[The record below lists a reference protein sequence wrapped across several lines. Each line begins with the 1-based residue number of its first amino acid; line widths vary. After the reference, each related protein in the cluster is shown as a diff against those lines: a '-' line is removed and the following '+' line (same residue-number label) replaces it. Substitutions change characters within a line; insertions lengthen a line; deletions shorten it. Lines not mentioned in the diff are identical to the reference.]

1 MSRAPRG
8 FLETLLANCR
18 PQPAIPAVLVLLL
31 TLMLAM
37 ASAGTVEAGLLV
49 TWGIPVGV
57 LIACGLAVASG
68 FCSFFPPLIWIALA
82 WFGLGSVS
90 RTPAATAGSFAVY
103 AGTFAAV
110 AMLVLQAWRVHTGRF
125 KPTIGAVDPA
135 TR

>member
-1 MSRAPRG
+1 MTRTPVTP
-8 FLETLLANCR
+8 LETLLANCR

-37 ASAGTVEAGLLV
+37 TSAGAAKAGLFV
-49 TWGIPVGV
+49 TWGIPVGI
-57 LIACGLAVASG
+57 LAACGLAVASG

-82 WFGLGSVS
+82 WFGLGIIG

-110 AMLVLQAWRVHTGRF
+110 AMLVLQAWRVRTGRF
-125 KPTIGAVDPA
+125 KPTIGAA
-135 TR
+135 S